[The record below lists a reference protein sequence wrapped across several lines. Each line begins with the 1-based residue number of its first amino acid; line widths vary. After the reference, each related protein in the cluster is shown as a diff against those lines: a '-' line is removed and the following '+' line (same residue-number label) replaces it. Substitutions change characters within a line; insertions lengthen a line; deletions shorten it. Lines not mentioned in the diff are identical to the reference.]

1 MKICSF
7 CLLILLI
14 LFTLKLN
21 AQNPEVYLP
30 KEYRSALENE
40 TRSLTGLPGPNYW
53 QNSSDYEINAEV
65 IPDSNLLKGTEKITY
80 YNNSPD
86 SLYKIVV
93 RLYQN
98 ILKPEVNRD
107 WQIKADEMTEG
118 MVIKLLVVN
127 EDTLISGS
135 INKGVFT
142 SNTNMEVRPC
152 DPVPPD
158 GSVELEIVWEFQ
170 IAKKNIVRMGDY
182 GDGNMF
188 IAYWYPQIAV
198 YDDIDGWD
206 MINYG
211 GSVEFYNDFNN
222 YEFSVTLPGNYVMWA
237 TGDLQNAD
245 DVYQQSVIEKLT
257 RAKSSDE
264 TVTIYT
270 GQDHEN
276 NSVTINNDKNTWQF
290 AAENVCDISFCI
302 SDNYTWDAAS
312 VEVEPG
318 RRVLTTAVYQDST
331 INFEFGA
338 EDARTTI
345 EYLSKEIPGFPYPY
359 SHATVFSNGRR
370 GGGMETPMMANNGAP
385 AERMRFFGLV
395 FHEIAHTYFPFIIG
409 ANERKYAWMD
419 EGWASFLPT
428 ELEDRIDPDYNSFTR
443 RTWSYEN
450 AAGEEAE
457 FPPMLLSYS
466 NTGKHKRTA
475 HYNRPAIAYN
485 ALLVLLGRDIF
496 QKAILEYF
504 ERWSYKHPLPYDF
517 FNTIQEVAEEDL
529 AWFWNPWFAEYGY
542 PDLSLE
548 SVRQDGSD
556 IKITVEKIGNIPT
569 IIDLRLVF
577 EDKSEEH
584 ITESARA
591 WKDGKKKIVLNHSS
605 NKKLVAIGLDNERV
619 PDSDRSN
626 NYIDLTLQSK

>member
-1 MKICSF
+1 MKTCSF

-14 LFTLKLN
+14 LFSLKLN
-21 AQNPEVYLP
+21 AQKSDVFLP
-30 KEYRSALENE
+30 KEFRAALENE
-40 TRSLTGLPGPNYW
+40 TRSLTGLPGSNYW

-65 IPDSNLLKGTEKITY
+65 FPDSNLLKGSAKITY

-86 SLYKIVV
+86 TLKKIVV

-98 ILKPEVNRD
+98 ILKPEVSRD
-107 WQIKADEMTEG
+107 WEIDPDEFTDG
-118 MVIKLLVVN
+118 MKINLLIAG
-127 EDTLISGS
+127 EDTLISSS
-135 INKGVFT
+135 IYQGVVLD
-142 SNTNMEVRPC
+142 NTNMVIKLYKTL
-152 DPVPPD
+152 PPG
-158 GSVELEIVWEFQ
+158 GSIELETDWEFQ
-170 IAKKNIVRMGDY
+170 IPKINIVRMGNYFDN
-182 GDGNMF
+182 NMF

-222 YEFSVTLPGNYVMWA
+222 YDFNVTLPGNFVMWA

-245 DVYQQSVIEKLT
+245 EVYQEKVVYKINA
-257 RAKSSDE
+257 AKSSDE
-264 TVTIYT
+264 TLTIYT

-276 NSVTINNDKNTWQF
+276 NSVTINNDKNTWKF
-290 AAENVCDISFCI
+290 RAENVCDISFCL
-302 SDNYTWDAAS
+302 SDNYRWDAAS

-318 RRVLTTAVYQDST
+318 RRVLTTAAYKDSAA
-331 INFEFGA
+331 NFEYGA

-359 SHATVFSNGRR
+359 SHATVFSNGRS

-385 AERMRFFGLV
+385 VERNRFFGLV
-395 FHEIAHTYFPFIIG
+395 FHELAHTYFPFIIG

-419 EGWASFLPT
+419 EGWASVLPT
-428 ELEDRIDPDYNSFTR
+428 ELEDNMFPDYNSFAR
-443 RTWSYEN
+443 RTWSYETV
-450 AAGEEAE
+450 AGEEAE

-466 NTGKHKRTA
+466 NTGRLKHSA
-475 HYNRPAIAYN
+475 NYDRPAIAFN
-485 ALLVLLGRDIF
+485 ALLELLGRDLF

-517 FNTIQEVAEEDL
+517 FNTVEEVADEDL
-529 AWFWNPWFAEYGY
+529 AWFWNPWFIEYGY
-542 PDLSLE
+542 PDLSLK

-569 IIDLRLVF
+569 TIDLRLVY
-577 EDKSEEH
+577 EDKGEES
-584 ITESARA
+584 ITESARI
-591 WKDGKKKIVLNHSS
+591 WKDGRKEIILSHKSD
-605 NKKLVAIGLDNERV
+605 KKLVAIGLDNESV
-619 PDSDRSN
+619 PDSDRNN
-626 NYIDLTLQSK
+626 NYIDLTAPGK